1 MRKARNN
8 TKSQL
13 VRVTVSEQ
21 IADLLD
27 QIAATGLIGQN
38 PAEVAHRFIDEAVMK
53 ALANPHLELKR
64 KPKQA
69 KGKTSR

>member
-1 MRKARNN
+1 MRKTGNN

-13 VRVTVSEQ
+13 VRVTLSEQ

-53 ALANPHLELKR
+53 ALDNPHLELKR
-64 KPKQA
+64 KPNQS
-69 KGKTSR
+69 KGKISR

>member
-1 MRKARNN
+1 MRKTGNN

-21 IADLLD
+21 VADLLD
-27 QIAATGLIGQN
+27 QIAATGLMGQN

-53 ALANPHLELKR
+53 SLANPLLNLKR
-64 KPKQA
+64 TTPK
-69 KGKTSR
+69 KGR

>member
-1 MRKARNN
+1 MRKTGNN

-13 VRVTVSEQ
+13 LRITVSEQ
-21 IADLLD
+21 IANLLD

-53 ALANPHLELKR
+53 ALDNPHLDLERKIKKR
-64 KPKQA
+64 RGNP
-69 KGKTSR
+69 

>member
-1 MRKARNN
+1 MRKTGNN

-21 IADLLD
+21 VADLLD
-27 QIAATGLIGQN
+27 QIAATGLMGQN

-53 ALANPHLELKR
+53 ALANPLLNLTQTQNKDRQEK
-64 KPKQA
+64 
-69 KGKTSR
+69 

>member
-1 MRKARNN
+1 MRRAKNN

-13 VRVTVSEQ
+13 LRVTLSEQ

-53 ALANPHLELKR
+53 ALDNPHLKLMR
-64 KPKQA
+64 KPTQT
-69 KGKTSR
+69 KGKISR